1 MYMTRETVR
10 LLLLDERKRMLL
22 VKKTTTQAWHWAGG
36 KKKPGEEVEAALV
49 REVYEETGLEI
60 ICLTLLHTELLPE
73 ETIHCYTAVCKNKRA
88 KKPDGKEIDAICWR
102 SLTGAQKLP
111 LTETQ
116 KRLLQN
122 LTVIALFL

>member
-1 MYMTRETVR
+1 MTQQTVR

-22 VKKTTTQAWHWAGG
+22 VKKTTTQAWHWPGG
-36 KKKPGEEVEAALV
+36 KRKPREKGVAALQ
-49 REVYEETGLEI
+49 REVLEETGLKVTD
-60 ICLTLLHTELLPE
+60 LTLIHKETLPE
-73 ETIHCYTAVCKNKRA
+73 ETIYCYTGACKNKRV

-102 SLTGAQKLP
+102 SLTGANKLP